1 MVIWPKKNSKMGAA
15 AGSRRKS
22 SPPWEVERGLRA
34 GPPDGARLLPT
45 APDGSRPLRTAP
57 GGPRGLPAA
66 PDGARRLPRSPD
78 GSRGLPAAPEG
89 SRRLP
94 AGLGT
99 QGAERRAACAAAWA
113 AAPFQSAPGSSR
125 LRPSP
130 VLCGLS
136 CGFVCQPTGGDRG
149 AHRPCLQGSGAGRG
163 ISPGHRPPPPPTR
176 RPPARGSGERALS
189 ASGDP

>member
-34 GPPDGARLLPT
+34 GPPDGARPLPT
-45 APDGSRPLRTAP
+45 APDGSRRPPRPPGGSRRRPTAP
-57 GGPRGLPAA
+57 EVS
-66 PDGARRLPRSPD
+66 RRLPRSPD
-78 GSRGLPAAPEG
+78 VSRGLPAAPEG

-99 QGAERRAACAAAWA
+99 QGAERRAGGRPFSERPRLVTASSLSCPLRPFVWFCLSADGRRPGSTPTLPAGQWGGAGDQPWAPAA
-113 AAPFQSAPGSSR
+113 AAP
-125 LRPSP
+125 
-130 VLCGLS
+130 
-136 CGFVCQPTGGDRG
+136 
-149 AHRPCLQGSGAGRG
+149 H
-163 ISPGHRPPPPPTR
+163 R